1 MPDDYGRV
9 QDIFSHRGAYRRFK
23 DLLEHRDLLEK
34 WYDFESHREEEALRE
49 WCRENEIELKST

>member
-9 QDIFSHRGAYRRFK
+9 QEIFSNSRAYRRIK